1 MGINFAAFL
10 GVSLVRG
17 GVPADLLHPL
27 GHARER
33 FLWAFMAAIS
43 SFLIGGCLS
52 IGLAGWA
59 LFRGGS
65 HDNLAVAWIVLAVS
79 FAADGSSLLQSL
91 RQARR
96 EAGQRKVSLSHYVFR
111 SSDPALRAVVVE
123 DSAALVG
130 VGLAAIGLLVSS
142 LMGSTIP
149 DAVASL
155 LIGVLLAVTAFRL
168 ARPVADLLVGRSL
181 SPEGLA
187 QLTSILASDPSIEE
201 VLTVHAVYTGPL
213 EVIVAAKV
221 HPAAGLTVDQLTR
234 AMDGLDG
241 ALRSA
246 LPEVADVYLDVTS
259 YRLATLQHA
268 T

>member
-1 MGINFAAFL
+1 MWTFLATEAMFFGALFLGLTAYRYAYAEAFEKASEKLNWVVGGINT
-10 GVSLVRG
+10 LV
-17 GVPADLLHPL
+17 
-27 GHARER
+27 
-33 FLWAFMAAIS
+33 
-43 SFLIGGCLS
+43 
-52 IGLAGWA
+52 
-59 LFRGGS
+59 
-65 HDNLAVAWIVLAVS
+65 
-79 FAADGSSLLQSL
+79 
-91 RQARR
+91 
-96 EAGQRKVSLSHYVFR
+96 
-111 SSDPALRAVVVE
+111 
-123 DSAALVG
+123 
-130 VGLAAIGLLVSS
+130 LLVSS